1 MMAFLA
7 RRWFLLI
14 LAGGVSLALAR
25 PDLFL
30 VWTSFLDPRL
40 VVGVS
45 LFLMAWTLP
54 ARHLGQELSRPWAA
68 LWALV
73 LSYGLL
79 PAAAW
84 LVGQFLLLDYRIG
97 IQIMAAVPCTLASAV
112 LWTRLAGGNEATAL
126 LVILLSTASSWLV
139 TTAWLGLATGTS
151 LAGDELFPMM
161 RLLLLTLVVPV
172 TLGQIGRSLRVLAH
186 TADRFRLG
194 ISVVAQLLVLAI
206 ILKTAAAVGLKIQK
220 GNAVLE
226 IGPLLAAALACIG
239 LHLGTLG
246 AGLVSSRR
254 LGFPRPQQVAVAFAA
269 SQKTLPVA
277 LVLFENYFQSQYPLA
292 IMPLLLYHVGQL
304 ILDTIVAEMIRWRDE
319 SDAWRAPERKPDVE
333 YSRQTPDTSG

>member
-30 VWTSFLDPRL
+30 VWTSLLDPRL

-54 ARHLGQELSRPWAA
+54 ARHLGEELSRPWAA

-73 LSYGLL
+73 LSNGLL

-84 LVGQFLLLDYRIG
+84 LVGQLLLPDYRIG
-97 IQIMAAVPCTLASAV
+97 LQIIAAVPCTLASAV

-139 TTAWLGLATGTS
+139 TTAWLGLATGRS
-151 LAGDELFPMM
+151 LAGDELISMM
-161 RLLLLTLVVPV
+161 RVLLLTLVAPV
-172 TLGQIGRSLRVLAH
+172 TLGQMGRSIPVLAQ

-194 ISVVAQLLVLAI
+194 ISVLAQFLVLAI
-206 ILKTAAAVGLKIQK
+206 ILKTAADVGLKIQQ

-226 IGPLLAAALACIG
+226 FGPLLAAAFACIG

-246 AGLVSSRR
+246 VGLVSSRR
-254 LGFPRPQQVAVAFAA
+254 LGFPRPRQIAVAFAS

-277 LVLFENYFQSQYPLA
+277 LLLFESHFQDQFPLA

-304 ILDTIVAEMIRWRDE
+304 ILDTIVAEMIRWRDG
-319 SDAWRAPERKPDVE
+319 SDSWRASERKPDVE
-333 YSRQTPDTSG
+333 YSRQTPDTLG